1 MEHREAAGMASAE
14 ARPRDSDLDPDH
26 VRWFARYRTPP
37 IIHWLTPPRL
47 VPILLAVAVAVSA
60 LVVVGT
66 QALRS
71 AVRWLEGRPPYRVG
85 FREIVLVPP
94 PPAWYR
100 GGSARFLDRVLANSP
115 GRGEML
121 SVLDEDLGALAND
134 FKLYS
139 WVARVVRVRRSYH
152 RFEVALEYRV
162 PVAWAE
168 FEELREIVLDREGVI
183 LPREDFDWE
192 AAGRLVKVCGLK
204 PPQDPRPGIAWKMG
218 DAAGGLEQADHRVL
232 AASRLAAFL
241 KPMADRDQREV
252 PALRFV
258 AVHPAVHPSTPN
270 WWWVQLGDEVTGDEL
285 MILWGEPPGAE
296 APGELSAEAKWAMFR
311 DWARR
316 NTPQLVKRPNYLRF
330 SKAGIAVA
338 RVGESAGPRR
348 IASGGNRLGLSH

>member
-60 LVVVGT
+60 LVIVGT

-100 GGSARFLDRVLANSP
+100 GGSVRFLDRVLANSP

-134 FKLYS
+134 
-139 WVARVVRVRRSYH
+139 
-152 RFEVALEYRV
+152 
-162 PVAWAE
+162 
-168 FEELREIVLDREGVI
+168 
-183 LPREDFDWE
+183 
-192 AAGRLVKVCGLK
+192 
-204 PPQDPRPGIAWKMG
+204 
-218 DAAGGLEQADHRVL
+218 
-232 AASRLAAFL
+232 
-241 KPMADRDQREV
+241 
-252 PALRFV
+252 
-258 AVHPAVHPSTPN
+258 
-270 WWWVQLGDEVTGDEL
+270 
-285 MILWGEPPGAE
+285 
-296 APGELSAEAKWAMFR
+296 
-311 DWARR
+311 
-316 NTPQLVKRPNYLRF
+316 
-330 SKAGIAVA
+330 
-338 RVGESAGPRR
+338 
-348 IASGGNRLGLSH
+348 